1 MAVAGPAAACDDGGA
16 AAAVPRRAW
25 GGPEEAGVAPEVLD
39 DPPHAVSSNSSEPNP
54 AAAAHPLLR
63 ITTLHSRFSGSLG
76 AQGLFRCDPNP
87 NTPETYQTAGPARGF
102 LAAT

>member
-1 MAVAGPAAACDDGGA
+1 MAGLGPIIACDPGGASAALDGWPPGGAVA
-16 AAAVPRRAW
+16 V
-25 GGPEEAGVAPEVLD
+25 GVEPEVLD